1 MTKILSIIIPAFN
14 EAKSIK
20 SLSQNIPNFSQFNL
34 KIILINDGSTDDT
47 AYLAHKVGFIVKSNQ
62 KNLGLGKTF
71 KLGLFYALNEGS
83 DIIVIL
89 DGDGQYNA
97 EDIGHL
103 IRPLT
108 RKKADLV
115 IGNRFLSTHNPE
127 MNIQKLLANKIISI
141 FISNILL
148 LLKETYDVQS
158 SFRAFNARFGRFI
171 YKNLK
176 GEYNYAQEM
185 FILAILFNYRIKQI
199 PIKCYKRLYGK
210 SKLIKNPF
218 LHLFKILTITLKTY
232 FKIRFLH

>member
-1 MTKILSIIIPAFN
+1 MTKVLSIIIPAFN
-14 EAKSIK
+14 EAKSIGF
-20 SLSQNIPNFSQFNL
+20 LSQNIPKFSQFNL
-34 KIILINDGSTDDT
+34 RIILVDDGSTDDT
-47 AYLAHKVGFIVKSNQ
+47 AYLAHKVGFIVKSNR

-71 KLGLFYALNEGS
+71 KLGLFHALNEGS

-97 EDIGHL
+97 KDIGHL

-115 IGNRFLSTHNPE
+115 IGNRFLTTLNPE

-158 SFRAFNARFGRFI
+158 SFRAFNARFGRFLH
-171 YKNLK
+171 KNLK

-185 FILAILFNYRIKQI
+185 FILAILFNYRIIQI
-199 PIKCYKRLYGK
+199 PIRCYKRLYGK

-218 LHLFKILTITLKTY
+218 LYLFKILSITLKTY

>member
-14 EAKSIK
+14 EAKSIEY
-20 SLSQNIPNFSQFNL
+20 LSQNIPKFPHFNL
-34 KIILINDGSTDDT
+34 KIILIDDGSTDAT
-47 AYLAHKVGFIVKSNQ
+47 AYLAHKVGFIVKSNR
-62 KNLGLGKTF
+62 KHLGLGKAF
-71 KLGLFYALNEGS
+71 KLGLFHALNEGS

-97 EDIGHL
+97 KDIGHL

-108 RKKADLV
+108 TKKADLV
-115 IGNRFLSTHNPE
+115 IGNRFLSTYNPE

-158 SFRAFNARFGRFI
+158 SFRAFNARFGRFL
-171 YKNLK
+171 YKSLK
-176 GEYNYAQEM
+176 GKYNYAQEM
-185 FILAILFNYRIKQI
+185 FILANLFNYRIKQI

-218 LHLFKILTITLKTY
+218 LHMFRILSITLKTY